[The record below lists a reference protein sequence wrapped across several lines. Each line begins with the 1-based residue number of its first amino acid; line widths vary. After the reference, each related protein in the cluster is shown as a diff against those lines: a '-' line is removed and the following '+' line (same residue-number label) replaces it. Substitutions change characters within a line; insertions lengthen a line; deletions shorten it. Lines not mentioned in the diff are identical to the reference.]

1 MLSLQEIFNNKIAE
15 IFAQEDL
22 PQSFAVAVSGG
33 SDSLALTLL
42 LKEFCDKNNIQLFAI
57 TVDHKMRQASS
68 KEALNLNEIL
78 QKKHINHQIS
88 EIDLEKIPQ
97 KNIEANL
104 REQRY
109 EILYNFCK
117 INKIKHLFLGHIES
131 DIAENFLI
139 RLFRGSGLDGLSA
152 ISENSQYKK
161 INLIRP
167 LLQFNKETL
176 QSFLCDKKLKWFED
190 ESNKDEKFLRN
201 KIRNFFNSFEE
212 EDIIQKRIKIA
223 SEEISKMRDFFDS
236 IMLEKAKNIIKFKEN
251 LFLINH
257 KELQKLEEK
266 FALKIISLSAME
278 VSGKKYK
285 PRLKELKLFYR
296 YLIENNKIKP
306 RSFYGCIIENYDD
319 TYLILKPQKPKED
332 FNLRT
337 VLKNLKNE
345 NS

>member
-1 MLSLQEIFNNKIAE
+1 MLSLQKIFNNKIAE
-15 IFAQEDL
+15 IFAQKTL
-22 PQSFAVAVSGG
+22 PKSFAVAVSGG

-42 LKEFCDKNNIQLFAI
+42 LKEFCDQNSIKLFAV
-57 TVDHKMRQASS
+57 TVDHKMRKESS
-68 KEALNLNEIL
+68 KEAVKLNKIL
-78 QKKHINHQIS
+78 QKKHITHQVL
-88 EIDLEKIPQ
+88 EIDLDKVPQ
-97 KNIEANL
+97 KNVEAKL

-117 INKIKHLFLGHIES
+117 INKINHLFLGHIES

-167 LLQFNKETL
+167 LLQFNKDSL
-176 QSFLCDKKLKWFED
+176 QSFLRDKKLKWFED

-212 EDIIQKRIKIA
+212 KNIIQKRIKLA
-223 SEEISKMRDFFDS
+223 SEEISRMRDFFDY
-236 IMLEKAKNIIKFKEN
+236 IMLEKARNIIKFKED

-257 KELQKLEEK
+257 KELKKLEEK
-266 FALKIISLSAME
+266 FALKIIALSAME
-278 VSGKKYK
+278 VSGKQYK
-285 PRLKELKLFYR
+285 PRLKELKLFYS

-319 TYLILKPQKPKED
+319 TYLILKPQKSRED